1 MAARLLQIILALWLA
16 AGPTS
21 AQEFEQ
27 PPDSPVAQVLGSL
40 AQAANYSVADPVYS
54 DGLMHNFTLQTNY
67 GSFQISGDAMM
78 RERLREMGALATL
91 ESMSKSDVFLKS
103 LGQTAQAPI
112 TFGKNLVNDPDA
124 TMKRAASGVS
134 RMFDRV
140 GTGIKNRKASRDS
153 TVGSVLGV
161 DAARRQIAVQLG
173 VDPYTD
179 FAPLAQALN
188 DIATASAMG
197 GLSVKALTMMIP
209 GGAGLAVGSTTTVE
223 SITQALAEKTSAEI
237 AVTVQAR
244 LSALKVPPDVVNKLI
259 QNRAYS
265 PADLLVMAE
274 MLTQLNADGTA
285 IFVARAADAS
295 TRDEAVFQRVRA
307 RVLADQGKALGI
319 RAFED
324 VGGFPL
330 NRLADGRILAL
341 FPFDQVAWTGS
352 IGTTFE
358 AVGQALPPDSGAP
371 LLVIT
376 GQMTDL
382 ARANVTKGGWTVQ
395 TVPLP

>member
-1 MAARLLQIILALWLA
+1 MAVRLLSLAFALCLA
-16 AGPTS
+16 AAPIH

-27 PPDSPVAQVLGSL
+27 PPDSPVAQVLG
-40 AQAANYSVADPVYS
+40 AQATGANYTVADPVYS

-67 GSFQISGDAMM
+67 GTFQVSGDGMM
-78 RERLREMGALATL
+78 RERLREMQALATL

-103 LGQTAQAPI
+103 LGQTAQAPV
-112 TFGKNLVNDPDA
+112 TFGKNLINDPDA

-140 GTGIKNRKASRDS
+140 GTGIRNRKSSRDS
-153 TVGSVLGV
+153 TMGSVLGV

-197 GLSVKALTMMIP
+197 GLSVKALTMAIP
-209 GGAGLAVGSTTTVE
+209 GGIGVAVGAGNTVE
-223 SITQALAEKTSAEI
+223 SITSALAEKTSTEIVDMVAGRLAALDVPAET
-237 AVTVQAR
+237 AAR
-244 LSALKVPPDVVNKLI
+244 LI
-259 QNRAYS
+259 QNRVYS
-265 PADLLVMAE
+265 PADLLIMAE
-274 MLTQLNADGTA
+274 ALTTLNARGSA
-285 IFVARAADAS
+285 IFVDRAADAA

-307 RVLADQGKALGI
+307 RVLAGQGQALGI

-341 FPFDQVAWTGS
+341 FPFDEVSWTGS
-352 IGTTFE
+352 VGATFTQVV
-358 AVGQALPPDSGAP
+358 AALPPDAGPP
-371 LLVIT
+371 LLVVT
-376 GQMTDL
+376 GQLTDL
-382 ARANVTKGGWTVQ
+382 ARASITGAGWTVQ

>member
-1 MAARLLQIILALWLA
+1 MAVRLLPLALVLCLA
-16 AGPTS
+16 AAPIC
-21 AQEFEQ
+21 AQDFEQ
-27 PPDSPVAQVLGSL
+27 PPDAPVTQVLGS
-40 AQAANYSVADPVYS
+40 AATGANYAVADPVYS
-54 DGLMHNFTLQTNY
+54 DGLMHNFTLQTGY
-67 GSFQISGDAMM
+67 GTFQISGDAMM
-78 RERLREMGALATL
+78 RERLREMGALAKL

-197 GLSVKALTMMIP
+197 GLSMKALTMAIP
-209 GGAGLAVGSTTTVE
+209 GGIGVAVGSGATVE
-223 SITQALAEKTSAEI
+223 SITSALAEKTSAEI
-237 AVTVQAR
+237 VDMVSAR
-244 LSALKVPPDVVNKLI
+244 LAALGVPADVAARLI
-259 QNRAYS
+259 QNRVYS

-274 MLTQLNADGTA
+274 ALTTLNARGA
-285 IFVARAADAS
+285 EIFVSRAADAA

-307 RVLADQGKALGI
+307 RVLAEQGQALGI
-319 RAFED
+319 RSFED

-341 FPFDQVAWTGS
+341 FPFDEVAWTAS

-358 AVGQALPPDSGAP
+358 QVVAALPPGTGAP
-371 LLVIT
+371 LLVVT
-376 GQMTDL
+376 GHLTDL
-382 ARANVTKGGWTVQ
+382 AQSRIAAAGWTVQ